1 MARLLARFAER
12 RNRADGYA
20 RIDFS
25 ACDVLRSL
33 ALKILGRM
41 QALFSQSLL
50 ARSMRVALDAVVPPL
65 CLNCQSAV
73 AEPGALCASCWSRF
87 AWIDRP
93 YCETCG
99 LPFDYDPGFL
109 GRTGL
114 ACGAC
119 LSAPPPFGKARAVLR
134 YDAASRG
141 LLLAFKHAD
150 RTHAAPAFARWL
162 ARAGRDVLDGADL
175 IAPVPLHWTRLA
187 MRRFNQAALLA
198 NALSGLTGIPSVPDL
213 LRRQRRTRT
222 QGTLGRGER
231 LRNVRRAFA
240 LSKRHRSRVRGKIVV
255 LVDDVLTTGAT
266 LGECARALRRAGAA
280 EIRTVTVARVV
291 RPGEGRG

>member
-1 MARLLARFAER
+1 MPELVARFGVT
-12 RNRADGYA
+12 RNRTCAQP
-20 RIDFS
+20 RIDFAGS
-25 ACDVLRSL
+25 RVLRSL
-33 ALKILGRM
+33 ALKILDRM
-41 QALFSQSLL
+41 QALL
-50 ARSMRVALDAVVPPL
+50 AQGGRAALDAVLPPL
-65 CLNCQSAV
+65 CLNCQTVV
-73 AEPGALCASCWSRF
+73 AEPGALCAACWSQF

-141 LLLAFKHAD
+141 LILAFKNAD

-162 ARAGRDVLDGADL
+162 ARAGREVLDGADL

-187 MRRFNQAALLA
+187 FRRFNQSALLA
-198 NALSGLTGIPSVPDL
+198 NALARVVGIASVPDL
-213 LRRQRRTRT
+213 LRRQRRTRA
-222 QGTLGRGER
+222 QGLLGRGER

-240 LSKRHRSRVRGKIVV
+240 LSPRHSTRVRGKIVV
-255 LVDDVLTTGAT
+255 LIDDVLTTGAT
-266 LGECARALRRAGAA
+266 LGECARALRRAGVA
-280 EIRTVTVARVV
+280 EIRTLTLARVV
-291 RPGEGRG
+291 RPGEGRV